1 MNEWLGVSVKIN
13 HEAVEAVAD
22 MLREAGASNNGVV
35 IEDPVLINDL
45 RKTASWELCDIPE
58 QTNTEVVTVTAY
70 YPENAAI
77 QTKLTEIE
85 TGLKIIEQRIGKY
98 QFGPTIFQ
106 KISQED
112 WANEWK
118 QYFHTT
124 HIGKKLVIKPS
135 WEEYKA
141 KPEEKIIHI
150 DPGMAFGTGTHH
162 TTAMCMEELEE
173 IVAPESLVFDIGTGS
188 GILAIAAALLGAKSV
203 KAVDND
209 PTAVKVAG
217 ENVAMNKL
225 NDVVTVKQGDL
236 LTGTE
241 GKANIIVANII
252 ANVIII
258 LLPDVPEKLLPGG
271 VFLASG
277 IIEDRVQDVE
287 KAAKKAGMFIKKINR
302 RGGWAAILM
311 GKEE

>member
-1 MNEWLGVSVKIN
+1 MEQWLGVSVKVK

-22 MLREAGASNNGVV
+22 MLREAGASNSGVV
-35 IEDPVLINDL
+35 IEDPMFINDL
-45 RKTASWELCDIPE
+45 RKTANWELCDIPE
-58 QTNTEVVTVTAY
+58 QTNTEAVTVTAY
-70 YPENAAI
+70 YSEDA
-77 QTKLTEIE
+77 QLGKKLSEIE
-85 TGLKIIEQRIGKY
+85 TGLKVIEQRIGKF
-98 QFGPTIFQ
+98 QFGATLFK
-106 KISQED
+106 KINKED

-135 WEEYKA
+135 WEAYTT
-141 KPEEKIIHI
+141 KPGEKIIHI

-162 TTAMCMEELEE
+162 TTAMCMAELEE
-173 IVAPESLVFDIGTGS
+173 IVKPDSLVFDVGTGS

-209 PTAVKVAG
+209 GTAVKVAK

-225 NDVVTVKQGDL
+225 EHVIDVKQGDL
-236 LTGTE
+236 LTGTD

-258 LLPDVPEKLLPGG
+258 LLNDVQGKLLSGG
-271 VFLASG
+271 LFLASG
-277 IIEDRVQDVE
+277 IIEDRVADVE
-287 KAAKKAGMFIKKINR
+287 EAARKAGMVVKKINR

-311 GKEE
+311 GKDE

>member
-1 MNEWLGVSVKIN
+1 MDEWLGVSVKVN
-13 HEAVEAVAD
+13 HGAVEAVAD

-45 RKTASWELCDIPE
+45 RKTANWELCDIPE
-58 QTNTEVVTVTAY
+58 QTNTEVVTITAY
-70 YPENAAI
+70 YPEDA
-77 QTKLTEIE
+77 KLRNKLAEIE
-85 TGLKIIEQRIGKY
+85 IGLKTIEQRIGKF
-98 QFGPTIFQ
+98 QFGSTLFQ

-124 HIGKKLVIKPS
+124 HIGKCLVIKPS

-141 KPEEKIIHI
+141 KPGEKIIHI

-162 TTAMCMEELEE
+162 TTAMCMAELEE
-173 IVAPESLVFDIGTGS
+173 IVKPDSLVFDVGTGS
-188 GILAIAAALLGAKSV
+188 GILAIAAALVGAKSV

-209 PTAVKVAG
+209 STAVKVAR

-225 NDVVTVKQGDL
+225 DQVIEVKQGDL
-236 LTGTE
+236 LTGTA

-252 ANVIII
+252 ANVIIV
-258 LLPDVPEKLLPGG
+258 LLQDVPGKLLPGG
-271 VFLASG
+271 LFLASG

-287 KAAKKAGMFIKKINR
+287 QAAEKAGMTIKKINR